1 MKKCAEKRVADACDT
16 TVYFG
21 AGRTSLTW
29 LKQAFGLP
37 ASAIWLGFGIQRKG
51 EDCFLSGQQ
60 SDADCDAIAWVNT
73 PEGALSF
80 GVWGEVLQLSDAF
93 PDTIVVLMFDL
104 GDEIIVF
111 PAR

>member
-1 MKKCAEKRVADACDT
+1 MKKCAGRRVVDAFDAA
-16 TVYFG
+16 VYFG
-21 AGRTSLTW
+21 PARTSLAW
-29 LKQAFGLP
+29 LKQALDLP
-37 ASAIWLGFGIQRKG
+37 ARAEWLGFGIQRTG

-60 SDADCDAIAWVNT
+60 SDAECHAIAWVHT

-80 GVWGEVLQLSDAF
+80 GAWGEARQLSDAF
-93 PDTIVVLMFDL
+93 PDTSVVLMFDL